1 MSTSTV
7 LAALLITNALVGFG
21 YRVYRWKAGGGPS
34 EDVIGQGVL
43 GALLVALAIA
53 VAAGIGWARW
63 IGLVYAGLFALIV
76 MPIWVLAV
84 LIPGRP
90 GTIDYAFTAL
100 YEALLIAIAIAAIA
114 A

>member
-1 MSTSTV
+1 MNTSTT
-7 LAALLITNALVGFG
+7 LAALLIANALVGFG
-21 YRVYRWKAGGGPS
+21 YRVYRWKARGGPS
-34 EDVIGQGVL
+34 EDVIGQGIL
-43 GALLVALAIA
+43 GALLVSLAIA

>member
-1 MSTSTV
+1 MNTSTA
-7 LAALLITNALVGFG
+7 LSALLLANALAGFG
-21 YRVYRWKAGGGPS
+21 YRVYRWKAKRGPS
-34 EDVIGQGVL
+34 EDVIGQGIL
-43 GALLVALAIA
+43 GALLLSLAIA

-63 IGLVYAGLFALIV
+63 IGLVYAALFALIV

-100 YEALLIAIAIAAIA
+100 YEALLIGIAIVALAA
-114 A
+114 